1 MASQGGIKPDAF
13 AEAIQRARQIA
24 AKLGVDPGTAVNPN
38 PPGVSSLGLGALKRP
53 LEDGD
58 QPESKKLASQNDIVS
73 AQLAAIAFQHRPQM
87 SIEYKVPDKMVGFII
102 GRGGENISRIQSDSG
117 CKVQFAPDS
126 GGQADRPCTL
136 TGTPEAIA
144 EAKRMLD
151 QIVERGRIPPG
162 PAGVDHTSHSQ
173 EMMIPADKVGL
184 IIGKGGETIKQLQDR
199 AGVRM
204 LLIQDG
210 SQPTGADKPLRIM
223 GEPFKVQQAKELVL
237 ELLRE
242 KDREDFR
249 PGNNN
254 NNNGFGNKL
263 DVTVPRFAV
272 GIVIGRSGE
281 MIKKIQSDAGVRIQ
295 FKPDDGSGPERVA
308 VLVGSP
314 DCCQHASQ

>member
-24 AKLGVDPGTAVNPN
+24 AKLGVDPGTGPAIITSPVNPN

-53 LEDGD
+53 LEDGVSVNRY

-73 AQLAAIAFQHRPQM
+73 AQLAAIAFQHRWASARLPQM

-223 GEPFKVQQAKELVL
+223 GEPFKVQ
-237 ELLRE
+237 
-242 KDREDFR
+242 
-249 PGNNN
+249 
-254 NNNGFGNKL
+254 
-263 DVTVPRFAV
+263 
-272 GIVIGRSGE
+272 
-281 MIKKIQSDAGVRIQ
+281 
-295 FKPDDGSGPERVA
+295 
-308 VLVGSP
+308 
-314 DCCQHASQ
+314 